1 MSERIEVRRGQSVL
15 RVAASRVAY
24 WAEKGF
30 TPVEPAKP
38 AAKRA
43 TRRKVTKA
51 GDE

>member
-30 TPVEPAKP
+30 TPVKP

-43 TRRKVTKA
+43 PRRKVTKA